1 MTGQP
6 ETGVTVC
13 LPGGDLLRS
22 YTITY
27 AARPW
32 TLNRERAGHWRVHR
46 QATDLWRQ
54 VFGQLAGDR
63 RVPRFKACVIEVSV
77 TVNRPP
83 VADTGACI
91 GAAKAAVDGLV
102 DAGRLP
108 DDGPTVVRM
117 LTFHAPTRTGHDSL
131 TLTVR
136 EVEP

>member
-1 MTGQP
+1 MTP
-6 ETGVTVC
+6 ETGVSVVA
-13 LPGGDLLRS
+13 PGGDLLREF
-22 YTITY
+22 TITY
-27 AARPW
+27 VARPW

-63 RVPRFKACVIEVSV
+63 KVPKFKACTIEVRV
-77 TVNRPP
+77 TVGRPP

-91 GAAKAAVDGLV
+91 GAAKAAIDGLV

-108 DDGPTVVRM
+108 DDGPSIVRA
-117 LTFHAPTRTGHDSL
+117 LTFYAPIRTGVDSL
-131 TLTVR
+131 SLTVK